1 MDVYLPVGVLD
12 VRAPVSAP
20 LRLQGVLVDMATPFD
35 YTGAIYRSKVEFNV
49 AKWNLTTVAGYLVA
63 GSVGEGPLLSAAERI
78 ELWRMVKA
86 ASTLN
91 SGRPRALLAGIDS
104 ASVAQAAELA
114 AEAAAIGFQAVAAL
128 PPRFDLRRERRE
140 EVILLYYRALADRSP
155 LPVLVRNEP
164 GVTGFDLPVD
174 LVARLADHP
183 NIAGLIDSAAG
194 SGRTRALASRVR
206 KEFALLGGDEA
217 GLWDALQAG
226 AQGAVLPIA
235 SAAPYAAIAVWE
247 AYRTR
252 EEAAGLDWQERLRT
266 GAAWFGHSS
275 GIAALKYAM
284 DLNGYYG
291 GPPRL
296 PNLPLPLEAQPGVT
310 QAFADLKG

>member
-20 LRLQGVLVDMATPFD
+20 LRLQGVFVDMATPFD
-35 YTGAIYRSKVEFNV
+35 HTGAIYRSKVEFNV

-63 GSVGEGPLLSAAERI
+63 GSAGEGPLLSGAERI

-91 SGRPRALLAGIDS
+91 SDRPRALLAGIDR
-104 ASVAQAAELA
+104 AGVAEAAELA
-114 AEAAAIGFQAVAAL
+114 GQAAEIGFHAVAVL
-128 PPRFDLRRERRE
+128 PPRYDLRRERSE
-140 EVILLYYRALADRSP
+140 EIILLYYRALADRSP
-155 LPVLVRNEP
+155 LPVLIRNEA

-174 LVARLADHP
+174 LVARLSAHP
-183 NIAGLIDSAAG
+183 NVAGVIDGCAG
-194 SGRTRALASRVR
+194 PERTRALAARAR
-206 KEFALLGGDEA
+206 KDFALLGGDETR
-217 GLWDALQAG
+217 LWDALQAG
-226 AQGAVLPIA
+226 AQGAVVSIA
-235 SAAPYAAIAVWE
+235 SAAPYSVIAVWE

-252 EEAAGLDWQERLRT
+252 EEAAGLDWQDRLRR
-266 GAAWFGHSS
+266 GAAWLGQP
-275 GIAALKYAM
+275 GGVAALKHAM

-296 PNLPLPLEAQPGVT
+296 PNPPLPPEARPGVT
-310 QAFADLKG
+310 QAFSDLKG